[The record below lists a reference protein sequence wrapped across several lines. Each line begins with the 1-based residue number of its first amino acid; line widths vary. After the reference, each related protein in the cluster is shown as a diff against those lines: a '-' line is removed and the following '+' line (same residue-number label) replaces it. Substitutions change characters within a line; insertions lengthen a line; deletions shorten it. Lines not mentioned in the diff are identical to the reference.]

1 MLRRAPRDDA
11 RAEAGQGRGRASSVR
26 PGLKR
31 ILIVGGLVATL
42 AFAAMAMGA
51 VKHYRGPIQ
60 QGGHVTF
67 QTKVKHHKTKRVK
80 NFYFFDLKLTCDEA
94 AFLISN
100 KRPLNFPVPPMRVRH
115 REFHG
120 TFSQLGGTGRVTG
133 KFTNHYKD
141 AAGTLRVHAKHIQNT
156 GFHNCDTGTVN
167 WTAEKQ

>member
-1 MLRRAPRDDA
+1 
-11 RAEAGQGRGRASSVR
+11 
-26 PGLKR
+26 LKR

-42 AFAAMAMGA
+42 AFAGVAAGA

-67 QTKVKHHKTKRVK
+67 QTKVKHHKTKSVK
-80 NFYFFDLKLTCDEA
+80 RFYFFDVTMTCDEQT
-94 AFLISN
+94 FQISN
-100 KRPLNFPVPPMRVRH
+100 RTPLNFPVPPMKVRH

-133 KFTNHYKD
+133 QFTHHFKH
-141 AAGTLRVHAKHIQNT
+141 ASGTLRVHAKHIQDT
-156 GFHNCDTGTVN
+156 PLHNCDTGTVD